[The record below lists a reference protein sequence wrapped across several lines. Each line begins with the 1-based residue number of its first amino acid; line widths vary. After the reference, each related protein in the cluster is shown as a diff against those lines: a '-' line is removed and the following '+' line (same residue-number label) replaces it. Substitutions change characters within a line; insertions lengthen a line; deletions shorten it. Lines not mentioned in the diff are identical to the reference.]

1 MSRIAII
8 EAKRTPIGN
17 FLGGFRNMSAVE
29 LGVSVVKAVVEC
41 AGLQPADVDE
51 VIFGMA
57 RQAGSGPN
65 PARQIS
71 HGAGIPWEKPSF
83 TVNMACASGMK
94 TIALGVES
102 ILFGRSSCVVVG
114 GAESMTR
121 LPYLLEGG
129 RMGYRL
135 GHAPL
140 VDAMYRDGFMC
151 PIAEMLMGETAE
163 VLADEYHITREEQD
177 EFAAMSQNRA
187 EAWRKQGGFVDEI
200 VPVTAPDDRGNGHL
214 IEHDEHPRDGVTTE
228 SLAML
233 KPVFRKNGTVTAG
246 NSSGITDAAAALI
259 LTSEDRA
266 KEFGVEPLAY
276 IRDIVDVGLD
286 PQRMGLGPVPTTRRI
301 LERNKM
307 TLKDIPLIEVNEASA
322 AQFLACARELD
333 LDLDRVNPNGGAI
346 SLGHPI
352 GASGTRIV
360 VTLLHEMR
368 RLNIELGLA
377 TLCASGGLGM
387 ATLIELPK

>member
-307 TLKDIPLIEVNEASA
+307 TLKDIPLIEVNEAFA